1 MPSQSEAPYDGVFIL
16 AEVKVIS
23 GRRIEERRK
32 FQRMTQKEL
41 AALVGMGMRWLREVE
56 AGSPKSRI
64 DDHMRCAHG
73 LGLTA
78 SHLLFPMLFLEHHM
92 HFPRQIFHGDMRA
105 LEKGCVEFIASF
117 HLRPFLAGTQGN
129 ARDVGPIK
137 SV

>member
-41 AALVGMGMRWLREVE
+41 AALVGMGVRWLREVE

-78 SHLLFPMLFLEHHM
+78 SENGGAIFGHASGGIVLL
-92 HFPRQIFHGDMRA
+92 RA
-105 LEKGCVEFIASF
+105 A
-117 HLRPFLAGTQGN
+117 
-129 ARDVGPIK
+129 
-137 SV
+137 